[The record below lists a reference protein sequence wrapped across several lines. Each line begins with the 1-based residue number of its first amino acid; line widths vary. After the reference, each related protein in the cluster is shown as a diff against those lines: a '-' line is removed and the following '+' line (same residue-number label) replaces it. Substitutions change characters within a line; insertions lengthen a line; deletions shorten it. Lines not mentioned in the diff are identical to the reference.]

1 MSRDVLVKR
10 IEVEQD
16 RFKVGV
22 SLVVVVTSGLIGLI
36 LKRDHSMSDYVLA
49 VGGLIIDLKFV
60 LYTLRVYI
68 RVNDLLSDLEAH
80 DV

>member
-49 VGGLIIDLKFV
+49 VGGLIIDLIFV